1 MMILSNTMKGDL
13 WVPVPGGTGHMH
25 LGTYH
30 LDTNEFHEADED
42 GIHLS
47 VIDVDAIPEGQE
59 VVLKGFWKITRD
71 DFDRFRLRWL
81 NAKYPSIDWYGGR
94 REIPSVSQWY
104 PLGTD

>member
-1 MMILSNTMKGDL
+1 
-13 WVPVPGGTGHMH
+13 MH